1 MLASTATLRRLK
13 MPALTRI
20 DGRSTPARKAK
31 VVAARLKA
39 EIDAGRRWSN
49 SELDLLRRT
58 ALSVVLGEEAMCQ
71 AIMGRTAVADAV
83 KAQGAARRATRD
95 LRTTLERNL
104 AEPVLGPNSLREY
117 CAGKLKL
124 KGNRWQKV

>member
-1 MLASTATLRRLK
+1 MLASTAALRRLK

-31 VVAARLKA
+31 AVAARLKA
-39 EIDAGRRWSN
+39 EINAGRRWSN

-58 ALSVVLGEEAMCQ
+58 ALAIVLGEEAMNQ

-95 LRTTLERNL
+95 LRTMLERNT
-104 AEPVLGPNSLREY
+104 AEPQYTPNSLKEFAAKKY
-117 CAGKLKL
+117 GYKP
-124 KGNRWQKV
+124 